1 MNNRIHLG
9 LITSFKN
16 LDKVVTSYKF
26 TLNEFSKS
34 FKNLY
39 IVNSDY
45 LKFFP
50 DNFQNYENLDFGSD
64 LSKKIKFINLE
75 NYKAFKQ
82 FIHNKKIILIDTLGN
97 SFPEMKIRYFL
108 NQENVEL
115 IMISNVGNIQ
125 GSAKPVLSKFISY
138 YFFKKIPYLISLMLY
153 GIGVFKK
160 IKVRFLTNKDIYD
173 NFKKKTFSYVEK
185 ILLINSRSFDE
196 SKLNDKKIENNSI
209 VFLNPDINHP
219 EWIIKRGFV
228 GQNDEIKIYKIF
240 EIFLDSLYL
249 FYKKK
254 IIVCIHPYN
263 NLRKITNLFKKY
275 EVVQFK
281 TVENVRNA
289 HLVVFADSSSIT
301 DAITLKKRI
310 VCIKK
315 IEMQPKALNFIPSYH
330 NQGLFEVILKENFKL
345 NVDGLEKNILNS
357 IKNYD
362 KLNKRF
368 GIPDGENIGVHKVI
382 NYINNNY

>member
-249 FYKKK
+249 F
-254 IIVCIHPYN
+254 
-263 NLRKITNLFKKY
+263 
-275 EVVQFK
+275 
-281 TVENVRNA
+281 
-289 HLVVFADSSSIT
+289 
-301 DAITLKKRI
+301 
-310 VCIKK
+310 
-315 IEMQPKALNFIPSYH
+315 
-330 NQGLFEVILKENFKL
+330 
-345 NVDGLEKNILNS
+345 
-357 IKNYD
+357 
-362 KLNKRF
+362 
-368 GIPDGENIGVHKVI
+368 
-382 NYINNNY
+382 